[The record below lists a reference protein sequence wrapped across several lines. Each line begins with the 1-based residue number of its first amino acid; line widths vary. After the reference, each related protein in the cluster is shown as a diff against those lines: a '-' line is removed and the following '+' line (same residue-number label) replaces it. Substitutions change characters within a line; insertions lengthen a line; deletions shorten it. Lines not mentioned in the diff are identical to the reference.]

1 MIYEWAKPGVKVVCV
16 NADQDTEWNKGC
28 WRSSADNWQIEE
40 GRIYVI
46 RSTFVRHNR
55 RTPLTLRLEGLY
67 RQKVSGNGPDRDW
80 ENGYSVLRFR
90 PLINKHL
97 PDSLTILLEK
107 PNRLIVPSG
116 DSYDRRDGG
125 KWDVR
130 KTREKE
136 KSR

>member
-1 MIYEWAKPGVKVVCV
+1 MTYEWAKPGVKVVCV
-16 NADQDTEWNKGC
+16 STWVNIGPAATNVFKYDRGPIEGQVYTIREIGELHPSYPGDIQVRLHEIFNKPQQIFE
-28 WRSSADNWQIEE
+28 DPNWETCFNI
-40 GRIYVI
+40 
-46 RSTFVRHNR
+46 
-55 RTPLTLRLEGLY
+55 
-67 RQKVSGNGPDRDW
+67 K
-80 ENGYSVLRFR
+80 RFR
-90 PLINKHL
+90 PLIDKRL

>member
-1 MIYEWAKPGVKVVCV
+1 MTYEWAKPGVKVVCV
-16 NADQDTEWNKGC
+16 IDSYIHGLLQEGKVYEIREVLTREEVRFLGKTEFKCVTVRLVGFK
-28 WRSSADNWQIEE
+28 DVYQFEE
-40 GRIYVI
+40 GGMLFSFNI
-46 RSTFVRHNR
+46 
-55 RTPLTLRLEGLY
+55 
-67 RQKVSGNGPDRDW
+67 K
-80 ENGYSVLRFR
+80 RFR
-90 PLINKHL
+90 PLIDKRL

-130 KTREKE
+130 KTKEKE

>member
-1 MIYEWAKPGVKVVCV
+1 MV
-16 NADQDTEWNKGC
+16 
-28 WRSSADNWQIEE
+28 SSFNI
-40 GRIYVI
+40 
-46 RSTFVRHNR
+46 
-55 RTPLTLRLEGLY
+55 
-67 RQKVSGNGPDRDW
+67 K
-80 ENGYSVLRFR
+80 RFR
-90 PLINKHL
+90 PLIDKRL

-130 KTREKE
+130 KTKEKE